1 MGSSVPATRMSM
13 AQSSTGSL
21 DGGDEVL
28 CLFDLLIWLNQIDQ
42 TNQMDQID
50 WARLAA
56 CSPRP

>member
-1 MGSSVPATRMSM
+1 MGSSVPSTHMSM

-28 CLFDLLIWLNQIDQ
+28 CLFVSFIWLSQIDQ

-56 CSPRP
+56 CIRRP